1 MPMDFDEYQEKA
13 RKTAI
18 YPEGS
23 RVTYPALGLA
33 GEAGEVCELIKK
45 SIRDGAAGPD
55 GRRTI
60 KIDETKVAL
69 ELGDVL
75 WYVAAL
81 AGDLGLSLGD
91 IATMN
96 LAKLGSRAERGVLTG
111 SGSDR

>member
-1 MPMDFDEYQEKA
+1 MPMDFDEYQTKA

-45 SIRDGAAGPD
+45 AIRDGAPGPD
-55 GRRTI
+55 GGLAI
-60 KIDETKVAL
+60 EIDATKAVL

-75 WYVAAL
+75 WYLAAL

-96 LAKLGSRAERGVLTG
+96 IAKLNSRAERGVLTG

>member
-1 MPMDFDEYQEKA
+1 MPIDFDEYQRAA

-45 SIRDGAAGPD
+45 AIRDGEVGPD

-60 KIDETKVAL
+60 KIDEVKVAR

-96 LAKLGSRAERGVLTG
+96 IAKLGSRAERGVLTG